1 MHGPGGIEILASKEI
16 FIEWPRECILPAS
29 FLGLPRCDKWAA
41 ADAHQFDP
49 LATHLQAD
57 GNDFLSQ
64 NVATEMKGSI

>member
-1 MHGPGGIEILASKEI
+1 MQKVAVAGVSV
-16 FIEWPRECILPAS
+16 
-29 FLGLPRCDKWAA
+29 
-41 ADAHQFDP
+41 HQRDS